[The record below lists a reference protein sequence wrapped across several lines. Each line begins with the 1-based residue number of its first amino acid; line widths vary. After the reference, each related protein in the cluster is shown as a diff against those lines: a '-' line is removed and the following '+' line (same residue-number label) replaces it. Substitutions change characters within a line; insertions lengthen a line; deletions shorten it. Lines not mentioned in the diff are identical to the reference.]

1 MAVLPYDDYE
11 KQPNARARLS
21 ALFGLLGAALPPA
34 AIVLHMRLP
43 AVTLLRAV
51 GGVAAGCTFFG
62 FVALLLAKRAR
73 LRRVVSLERIGG
85 ARQAALG
92 RLLGTLAL
100 AIGLGACISL
110 AVYALLATR

>member
-1 MAVLPYDDYE
+1 MLPYDDYE
-11 KQPNARARLS
+11 KQPNVRARLS
-21 ALFGLLGAALPPA
+21 ALFGLLGAALPLA
-34 AIVLHMRLP
+34 AIVLHMRL
-43 AVTLLRAV
+43 ATVTLLMAV
-51 GGVAAGCTFFG
+51 GGIAAVCTIFG

-85 ARQAALG
+85 AKQAAFG

-110 AVYALLATR
+110 AVYALLASR

>member
-1 MAVLPYDDYE
+1 VLPYDDYQ

-21 ALFGLLGAALPPA
+21 ALFGLLGAALPPTA
-34 AIVLHMRLP
+34 VALHMHL
-43 AVTLLRAV
+43 AEVTLLRAV
-51 GGVAAGCTFFG
+51 GGVAAGCTLFG
-62 FVALLLAKRAR
+62 FVALLLARGAR

-85 ARQAALG
+85 AKQAALG

-110 AVYALLATR
+110 AVYVLLSSR